1 MFSEPIKG
9 VIMIAA
15 GCLFAWQGYA
25 ALRRGVVATAYASY
39 PRRARPTGF
48 WLHVA
53 LFAAIG
59 GACAIAGIARFL
71 IA

>member
-1 MFSEPIKG
+1 MFSEAIKG
-9 VIMIAA
+9 LIMIAA
-15 GCLFAWQGYA
+15 GSVFAWQGYA
-25 ALRRGVVATAYASY
+25 ALRRRVLATAYAVY

-53 LFAAIG
+53 LFAAVG

-71 IA
+71 LI